1 MAGSTS
7 LIARRSIRSRLGRR
21 AAIIVAVMA
30 GVSFVSGSFVLA
42 DSLKSSIDGFIS
54 ELVQNTDLVVRAER
68 AFDQDE
74 FQGDSAREPIPIEI
88 ADGLRDIPGVD
99 IVEPDIQRNASVLD
113 ADGAVIT
120 TTGPQF
126 GVVWDGESLAG
137 VTLKEGRK
145 PSGADELVLDK
156 ATADRENFAL
166 GDTVG
171 YVTDAGSYEGTLVGT
186 IGTEDTDSL
195 FGATIVALDLPTAL
209 DHYGAN
215 GRVDGINLSVVDDNE
230 LDTVKAA
237 VQAAVPDGIEVI
249 DRLELIEESKRQDVE
264 LLPGDIE
271 GDDKNTVFA
280 TTGGEHAGHWMTPVS
295 RNCVMRALE
304 SPRERRTSRVC
315 SPCLGARR
323 LLRLVS

>member
-1 MAGSTS
+1 MASSTS
-7 LIARRSIRSRLGRR
+7 LIARRSIRARIGRTI
-21 AAIIVAVMA
+21 AIIVAVLA

-68 AFDQDE
+68 AFDQDD
-74 FQGDSAREPIPIEI
+74 FQGDSGREPIPIEI
-88 ADGLRDIPGVD
+88 ADDVREVPGIDV
-99 IVEPDIQRNASVLD
+99 VEPDIQRNASVLK
-113 ADGAVIT
+113 ADGDVIT

-145 PSGADELVLDK
+145 PSGPDELVLDK
-156 ATADRENFAL
+156 ATADREDFLL

-171 YVTDAGSYEGTLVGT
+171 YVTDVGRYEATLVGT

-215 GRVDGINLSVVDDNE
+215 GRVDAINLSVVDDAQ
-230 LDTVKAA
+230 LDTVKA
-237 VQAAVPDGIEVI
+237 
-249 DRLELIEESKRQDVE
+249 LSLIH
-264 LLPGDIE
+264 I
-271 GDDKNTVFA
+271 
-280 TTGGEHAGHWMTPVS
+280 
-295 RNCVMRALE
+295 
-304 SPRERRTSRVC
+304 
-315 SPCLGARR
+315 
-323 LLRLVS
+323 